1 MNVYIELLRP
11 SEETRRLLNDDGWKL
26 DPAHPEQV
34 HALHCTVADES
45 AGRNRLMRLGLLTSS
60 SVRVEFRK
68 VSKNS

>member
-26 DPAHPEQV
+26 DPAHPELP

-45 AGRNRLMRLGLLTSS
+45 AARNRLMRLGLLTSS

-68 VSKNS
+68 SAKNT